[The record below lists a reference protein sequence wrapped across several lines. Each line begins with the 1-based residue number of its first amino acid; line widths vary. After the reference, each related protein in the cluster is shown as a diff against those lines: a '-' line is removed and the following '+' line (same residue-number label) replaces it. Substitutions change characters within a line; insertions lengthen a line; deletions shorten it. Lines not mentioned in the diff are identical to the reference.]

1 VNSAAM
7 ASPADLF
14 SALAASFHDRE
25 AFLHAV
31 FDPLPYG
38 VVLFDASLRVAFMSD
53 ALVRAMLDEEQPRG
67 DSLAHLYSI
76 IHFIDPETMQPAARE
91 SMPPSRAVAGEI
103 VMRREYLMRRIKT
116 GGSLWVECSAWP
128 LRDSSGSIHG
138 AVMTVRD
145 ITLMRKQEMALDAAG
160 KMHQFI
166 YHGNVAGIIRST
178 VDGCILDCNDAAVR
192 MFRFASREQML
203 GMRAQHLYFDAAERD
218 RVLRLLQQ
226 PRQLSEVEVCYRR
239 GDGSRLWAMINVRM
253 LDPQT
258 GEVGGSLVAILM
270 DITERKRHEDI
281 VRQSEERFSAFM
293 RHLPGVAFIKDL
305 NGRYVYYNDACEQLF
320 GKHPSEIV
328 GKTDAEI
335 WPPEIA
341 ASYRENDLKVLESVS
356 HSEFIEPV
364 EQTGG
369 RHTWLIYKFPITE
382 NGKAALVAG
391 IGIDITERQT
401 LSEQLNDA
409 RKMEALG
416 RLAGGVAHDFNNL
429 LTVISGYGQ
438 MAIEGVG
445 HTPSE
450 RMITYLQQ
458 ILNSARKAS
467 GLTGQLLAF
476 SRKQVVQERILD
488 LGELLRN
495 MQMLL
500 QRVIGENIDLN
511 VRARSGCMIRSDAN
525 QIEQVLMNLAVNAR
539 DAMPLGGSLEIAC
552 SRLEMPLARESG
564 PPLGILLEVRDNGI
578 GMEESIKAQIFEPFF
593 TRKEKGKGTGL
604 GLSTVYGIISQ
615 AGGHIEVES
624 RPGEGATFRLWFPE
638 AEGEADILAPA
649 KIVQVESG
657 SETVLLV
664 EDEPDVR
671 ALTSLI
677 LSRMGYRVL
686 TAEHGPAALE
696 LWKQRAAEVDVLLT
710 DVIMPQMSGVELAQ
724 KLRAQNPELRVLFM
738 SGYTDDMIAKH
749 GLRPD
754 EISIL
759 EKPFT
764 SELLASKLRTVLD
777 K

>member
-1 VNSAAM
+1 M
-7 ASPADLF
+7 ASPAHLF
-14 SALAASFHDRE
+14 SSLAASFQDRE
-25 AFLHAV
+25 TFLHAV

-38 VVLFDASLRVAFMSD
+38 VVLFDNSLRIAFIND
-53 ALVRAMLDEEQPRG
+53 ALLKAMRDEEQPR
-67 DSLAHLYSI
+67 DESLAHLYSI
-76 IHFIDPETMQPAARE
+76 VRFIDPETMQAVPRE
-91 SMPPSRAVAGEI
+91 SMPPSRALAGEA
-103 VMRREYLMRRIKT
+103 VSGRELLMRRIKA

-145 ITLMRKQEMALDAAG
+145 ITLARKQEMALDAAG
-160 KMHQFI
+160 QMHAFI

-178 VDGCILDCNDAAVR
+178 VDGRIIDCNDAAVR
-192 MFRFASREQML
+192 MFRFASKEQML
-203 GMRAQHLYFDAAERD
+203 GMRAQQLYFDVAERN
-218 RVLRLLQQ
+218 RVLRLLEQ
-226 PRQLSEVEVCYRR
+226 PRQLSEIEVCYRR
-239 GDGSRLWAMINVRM
+239 GDGSRLWTMINVRM
-253 LDPQT
+253 LDPQP
-258 GEVGGSLVAILM
+258 GQVGGSLVAILL
-270 DITERKRHEDI
+270 DITERKRHED
-281 VRQSEERFSAFM
+281 VLRQSEERFSAFM

-320 GKHPSEIV
+320 GKRPSDIV

-335 WPPEIA
+335 WPADIA
-341 ASYRENDLKVLESVS
+341 ESYRENDLKVIESGS
-356 HSEFIEPV
+356 HSEFVEPV
-364 EQTGG
+364 EQADG

-382 NGKAALVAG
+382 NGKTALVAG
-391 IGIDITERQT
+391 VGIDITERQT

-438 MAIEGVG
+438 MAIEGIG

-511 VRARSGCMIRSDAN
+511 VRARSRCMIRSDAN
-525 QIEQVLMNLAVNAR
+525 QIEQVVMNLAVNAR
-539 DAMPLGGSLEIAC
+539 DAMPLGGSLEIEC
-552 SRLEMPLARESG
+552 SVLDTPFTRESG
-564 PPLGILLEVRDNGI
+564 PPLAILLEVRDTGI
-578 GMEESIKAQIFEPFF
+578 GMDESIKGQIFEPFF

-624 RPGEGATFRLWFPE
+624 RPGEGATFRLYFSE
-638 AEGEADILAPA
+638 AEGEADVPAPA
-649 KIVQVESG
+649 KIAQVQAG

-664 EDEPDVR
+664 EDEPEVR
-671 ALTSLI
+671 SLTSLI

-686 TAEHGPAALE
+686 AAEHGVAALE
-696 LWKQRAAEVDVLLT
+696 LWKHRSAEVDVLLT
-710 DVIMPQMSGVELAQ
+710 DVIMPHMSGVELAQ

-738 SGYTDDMIAKH
+738 SGYTDDMIARH

-759 EKPFT
+759 QKPFT
-764 SELLASKLRTVLD
+764 AELLASKLRNVLD

>member
-1 VNSAAM
+1 
-7 ASPADLF
+7 
-14 SALAASFHDRE
+14 
-25 AFLHAV
+25 
-31 FDPLPYG
+31 
-38 VVLFDASLRVAFMSD
+38 
-53 ALVRAMLDEEQPRG
+53 
-67 DSLAHLYSI
+67 
-76 IHFIDPETMQPAARE
+76 
-91 SMPPSRAVAGEI
+91 
-103 VMRREYLMRRIKT
+103 
-116 GGSLWVECSAWP
+116 
-128 LRDSSGSIHG
+128 
-138 AVMTVRD
+138 
-145 ITLMRKQEMALDAAG
+145 
-160 KMHQFI
+160 
-166 YHGNVAGIIRST
+166 
-178 VDGCILDCNDAAVR
+178 
-192 MFRFASREQML
+192 
-203 GMRAQHLYFDAAERD
+203 
-218 RVLRLLQQ
+218 
-226 PRQLSEVEVCYRR
+226 
-239 GDGSRLWAMINVRM
+239 MINVRI
-253 LDPQT
+253 LDPQP
-258 GEVGGSLVAILM
+258 GEVGGGVVAILM

-281 VRQSEERFSAFM
+281 VRQSEERFCAFM

-305 NGRYVYYNDACEQLF
+305 NGRYVYYNDACDQLF
-320 GKHPSEIV
+320 GRRASDIV

-335 WPPEIA
+335 WPAEIA
-341 ASYRENDLKVLESVS
+341 ANYRENDRKVLESGS
-356 HSEFIEPV
+356 HSEFIEPA
-364 EQTGG
+364 EQADG

-382 NGKAALVAG
+382 NGKPALVAG

-476 SRKQVVQERILD
+476 SRKQVVQERLLD
-488 LGELLRN
+488 LGDLLRN

-500 QRVIGENIDLN
+500 QRVIGENIDLK
-511 VRARSGCMIRSDAN
+511 VRARSRCIIRSDAN
-525 QIEQVLMNLAVNAR
+525 HIEQVVMNLAVNAR

-552 SRLEMPLARESG
+552 SRLETPFTREAGPDLA
-564 PPLGILLEVRDNGI
+564 ILLEVRDNGI
-578 GMEESIKAQIFEPFF
+578 GMDESVKAQIFEPFF

-604 GLSTVYGIISQ
+604 GLSTVYGIICQ
-615 AGGHIEVES
+615 TGGHIEVES
-624 RPGEGATFRLWFPE
+624 RPGEGATFRLYFPE
-638 AEGEADILAPA
+638 AEGEADVLAPA
-649 KIVQVESG
+649 RITPVQAG

-671 ALTSLI
+671 SLTSLI

-686 TAEHGPAALE
+686 TAEHGAAALHV
-696 LWKQRAAEVDVLLT
+696 WKERSTEIDVLLT
-710 DVIMPQMSGVELAQ
+710 DVIMPHMSGVELAQ

-764 SELLASKLRTVLD
+764 AESLASKLRSVLD

>member
-1 VNSAAM
+1 M

-14 SALAASFHDRE
+14 SSLAASFQDRE

-31 FDPLPYG
+31 FDSLPYG
-38 VVLFDASLRVAFMSD
+38 VVLFDASLRVAFMSST
-53 ALVRAMLDEEQPRG
+53 LFQAMREEEHPRG

-76 IHFIDPETMQPAARE
+76 IRFIDPETMQTVPRE
-91 SMPPSRAVAGEI
+91 SMPSSRALAGETVI
-103 VMRREYLMRRIKT
+103 RQELLMRRIKS

-128 LRDSSGSIHG
+128 LLDPSGSVHG
-138 AVMTVRD
+138 VVMTVRD
-145 ITLMRKQEMALDAAG
+145 ITLARKQEMALDAAG
-160 KMHQFI
+160 QMHDFI

-178 VDGCILDCNDAAVR
+178 VDGRILDCNDAAVR
-192 MFRFASREQML
+192 MFRFASKEQML
-203 GMRAQHLYFDAAERD
+203 GMRAQQLYFDAAERD

-226 PRQLSEVEVCYRR
+226 PRQLNELEVCYRR
-239 GDGSRLWAMINVRM
+239 GDGSGLWTMINVRL
-253 LDPQT
+253 LDPQP
-258 GEVGGSLVAILM
+258 GEVGGSLVAILL
-270 DITERKRHEDI
+270 DITERKRHEDNL
-281 VRQSEERFSAFM
+281 RHSEERFSAFM

-305 NGRYVYYNDACEQLF
+305 EGRYVYYNDACEHLF
-320 GKHPSEIV
+320 GKLPSAIV

-335 WPPEIA
+335 WPAEIA
-341 ASYRENDLKVLESVS
+341 ENYRENDLKVLESGS

-364 EQTGG
+364 QQADG
-369 RHTWLIYKFPITE
+369 RHTWLIYKFPITQ

-391 IGIDITERQT
+391 VGIDITERQT

-445 HTPSE
+445 HTPSD

-488 LGELLRN
+488 LGDLLRN
-495 MQMLL
+495 MQLLL
-500 QRVIGENIDLN
+500 QRVIGENIDLK
-511 VRARSGCMIRSDAN
+511 VRAHSRCMIRSDAN
-525 QIEQVLMNLAVNAR
+525 QIEQVVMNLAVNAR
-539 DAMPLGGSLEIAC
+539 DAMPLGGSLEIEC
-552 SRLEMPLARESG
+552 SRLETPFTRDSG
-564 PPLGILLEVRDNGI
+564 PDLAILLEVRDTGI
-578 GMEESIKAQIFEPFF
+578 GMEESVKAQIFEPFF

-624 RPGEGATFRLWFPE
+624 RPAEGAMFRLYFPE
-638 AEGEADILAPA
+638 AEGEIDVLAPA
-649 KIVQVESG
+649 KITQVQAG

-664 EDEPDVR
+664 EDEPEVR
-671 ALTSLI
+671 SLTSLI

-686 TAEHGPAALE
+686 TVEHGAAALE
-696 LWKQRAAEVDVLLT
+696 IWKQRSAEVDVLLT

-724 KLRAQNPELRVLFM
+724 QLRAQDPELRVLFM
-738 SGYTDDMIAKH
+738 SGYTDDMIARH
-749 GLRPD
+749 GLRPG

-764 SELLASKLRTVLD
+764 AESLASKLRNVLD